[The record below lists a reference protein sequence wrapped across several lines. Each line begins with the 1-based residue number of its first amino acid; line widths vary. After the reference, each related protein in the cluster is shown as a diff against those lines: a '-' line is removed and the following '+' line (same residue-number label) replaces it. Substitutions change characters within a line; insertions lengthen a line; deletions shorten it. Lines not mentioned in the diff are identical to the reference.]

1 MWDFIFN
8 LIASFRNCFSRA
20 ASFDWFSLTLIGIMI
35 RSDKLGLTSVIRD
48 LNLKGE
54 CYEKIMHFFRA
65 DSWNLDT
72 LHDHWYSLIQKY
84 SVAYLHKGRPVFVID
99 GTKQSKE
106 GHYMPGVKKMAN
118 DSDTQSKPQ
127 TMHGHMGGMLSL
139 LIGTAEKMA
148 SLPLKMTIQDGVKEM
163 SHWEGSG
170 VSGESHIV
178 QMFRMT
184 SEAVNHFKQN
194 SVVLADRLFLTL
206 TALSEI
212 QKHNETSEYRLDM
225 VTKCKTN
232 VVAYAKPAPKKGRG
246 RPRKKGR
253 AFRLNHYFK
262 YRDRF
267 RKTTMKLYG
276 VEKEVS
282 YLACNLLWGN
292 KTYYELRFVLVAYDN
307 VTSILATTDLSMSA
321 EEVISLYEHRFRIE
335 HLFRSLKQIYGGFSY
350 HFWTKAMPRLNRF
363 RKKTDP
369 DPLTLVTDP
378 NERKRIIST
387 LRATQ
392 MYLFIANVAIGITMM
407 VSIMY
412 DFDNVQLRYQRTQTG
427 KKPSEDNI
435 HSYLRKWIFWNL
447 SSEAGKSINR
457 AIISNQNTPDQSF
470 HI

>member
-1 MWDFIFN
+1 M
-8 LIASFRNCFSRA
+8 
-20 ASFDWFSLTLIGIMI
+20 
-35 RSDKLGLTSVIRD
+35 
-48 LNLKGE
+48 LNQLLRK
-54 CYEKIMHFFRA
+54 
-65 DSWNLDT
+65 
-72 LHDHWYSLIQKY
+72 
-84 SVAYLHKGRPVFVID
+84 D
-99 GTKQSKE
+99 G
-106 GHYMPGVKKMAN
+106 
-118 DSDTQSKPQ
+118 
-127 TMHGHMGGMLSL
+127 
-139 LIGTAEKMA
+139 
-148 SLPLKMTIQDGVKEM
+148 
-163 SHWEGSG
+163 
-170 VSGESHIV
+170 
-178 QMFRMT
+178 
-184 SEAVNHFKQN
+184 
-194 SVVLADRLFLTL
+194 
-206 TALSEI
+206 
-212 QKHNETSEYRLDM
+212 
-225 VTKCKTN
+225 
-232 VVAYAKPAPKKGRG
+232 G